1 MSWSVQTTSQTAA
14 TIEAAARQLFAT
26 QQSTVS
32 GTEEERAAT
41 AEQFEAALAAA
52 QAILASGAVGD
63 TPVLVN
69 LSGHANP
76 GHTKRPGWA
85 NDTVTISIAQH

>member
-1 MSWSVQTTSQTAA
+1 MSWSITAPSQTAA
-14 TIEAAARQLFAT
+14 TIEANARELFGT
-26 QQSTVS
+26 QQLTVS

-52 QAILASGAVGD
+52 QSVLAAGAVGD
-63 TPVLVN
+63 TPVIVA

-76 GHTKRPGWA
+76 GHTKRDGWA
-85 NDTVTISIAQH
+85 NDTLTISISQH